1 MGHSEVREIFG
12 LKIFLTQLS
21 FVVWPTGLAYLTPA
35 HAVMNK
41 KSNSFITSFYNNLLQ
56 KHIHLLQKVQSN
68 RRKYVDWKI
77 RLDIFDLTTTPTEA
91 DILNGI

>member
-1 MGHSEVREIFG
+1 
-12 LKIFLTQLS
+12 
-21 FVVWPTGLAYLTPA
+21 
-35 HAVMNK
+35 MNK
-41 KSNSFITSFYNNLLQ
+41 KSNSFFTSFYNNLLQ

-91 DILNGI
+91 DILNGIWGRFQLMADYKMFTRNVFL

>member
-1 MGHSEVREIFG
+1 M
-12 LKIFLTQLS
+12 LLWT
-21 FVVWPTGLAYLTPA
+21 
-35 HAVMNK
+35 K
-41 KSNSFITSFYNNLLQ
+41 KVIPSSQAFTTIYYK

-91 DILNGI
+91 DILNGIWGRFQLMADYKMFTRNVFL